1 MQTPTMRLS
10 MSKDYMR
17 PSKTTTDRMQS
28 KDELKKYLKDYEQ
41 IPEEDVNFMTIGQL
55 LRYISYDKKTRREIF
70 RFGGLLKKIDKE
82 YVVLQGKNGMTFS
95 AQRYTYDDN
104 GNKIHTTRFF
114 KKHKPEE
121 VIKVQYEEAIDRS
134 NELIDKQNEVIDK
147 QKLELKA
154 LKKRLEELEK
164 SKSKR

>member
-28 KDELKKYLKDYEQ
+28 KDELKKYLKDYEE
-41 IPEEDVNFMTIGQL
+41 IPKDDVNFMTIGQL
-55 LRYISYDKKTRREIF
+55 LRYISYDKKTRKEIF
-70 RFGGLLKKIDKE
+70 RFGGLLKKIDKN

-104 GNKIHTTRFF
+104 ENLIHTTRFF
-114 KKHKPEE
+114 RKQKPEE
-121 VIKVQYEEAIDRS
+121 IMKVEFEDALEKSDEVIQ
-134 NELIDKQNEVIDK
+134 KQNDVIDK
-147 QKLELKA
+147 QKRELMT

-164 SKSKR
+164 TKSRK

>member
-104 GNKIHTTRFF
+104 GTHDSAVT
-114 KKHKPEE
+114 H
-121 VIKVQYEEAIDRS
+121 YGS
-134 NELIDKQNEVIDK
+134 LY
-147 QKLELKA
+147 
-154 LKKRLEELEK
+154 
-164 SKSKR
+164 

>member
-1 MQTPTMRLS
+1 
-10 MSKDYMR
+10 MR

>member
-1 MQTPTMRLS
+1 

-28 KDELKKYLKDYEQ
+28 KDELKKYLKDYEEV
-41 IPEEDVNFMTIGQL
+41 PEEDVNFMTIGQL
-55 LRYISYDKKTRREIF
+55 LRYISYDKKTRKEVF

-104 GNKIHTTRFF
+104 NNKIHTTRFF
-114 KKHKPEE
+114 KKQKAEE
-121 VIKVQYEEAIDRS
+121 ILKVEFEEALEKS
-134 NELIDKQNEVIDK
+134 EEVIDK
-147 QKLELKA
+147 QKEVIDKQKRELLT
-154 LKKRLEELEK
+154 LKKRLEELER

>member
-121 VIKVQYEEAIDRS
+121 IIKVEFEEALEKS
-134 NELIDKQNEVIDK
+134 EEVIDK
-147 QKLELKA
+147 QNQVIDKQKRELMT
-154 LKKRLEELEK
+154 LKKRLEELERTK
-164 SKSKR
+164 SKK

>member
-55 LRYISYDKKTRREIF
+55 LRYISFDKKTRREIF

-121 VIKVQYEEAIDRS
+121 IIKVQFEEALEKSD
-134 NELIDKQNEVIDK
+134 EVIDK
-147 QKLELKA
+147 QKEVIDKQKMELKA